1 MNKKN
6 ILPLKIQFI
15 VSFFLKIKLS
25 IYFINHG
32 KHMYIQNMF
41 GNTMQTSFPQIL
53 NFIFAKKYF
62 FYVFRSFWCAD
73 IKNNFYFKKYF
84 NIFLN
89 KKYFKPQSL
98 FKI

>member
-15 VSFFLKIKLS
+15 VSFFFKIKLS

-62 FYVFRSFWCAD
+62 FMFLDHFGVLILKIIF
-73 IKNNFYFKKYF
+73 ILKNILIYF
-84 NIFLN
+84 
-89 KKYFKPQSL
+89 
-98 FKI
+98 

>member
-62 FYVFRSFWCAD
+62 FMFLDHFGVLILKIIF
-73 IKNNFYFKKYF
+73 ILKNILIYF
-84 NIFLN
+84 
-89 KKYFKPQSL
+89 
-98 FKI
+98 

>member
-62 FYVFRSFWCAD
+62 FM
-73 IKNNFYFKKYF
+73 
-84 NIFLN
+84 FLDR
-89 KKYFKPQSL
+89 FCVL
-98 FKI
+98 I